1 MWLAL
6 LYAFGTPVFFRT
18 GFLNHN
24 LMLGHIAFAGFLAM
38 WDPGRSLDIS
48 WKTRAFLGGIAGGL
62 TVLFDYSGVVFLL
75 GLFGYAMLARW
86 RDEGRHTVI
95 PTGFW
100 YVLGSIPPI
109 LVLWFYQ
116 WRAFGNPFL
125 PGQHWMPPVQWI
137 ELGYQ
142 GYGGPQLELLIML
155 VADHRFGLFAAA
167 PLLLLGLAA
176 PFLRRDND
184 WPALETWTCIALFV
198 ATWVFFAGSNYTR
211 LQFNT
216 GIRYMAPVL
225 PFLFLPTARVLVRW
239 PRAVQLWIAVP
250 SVVLAWAMAMNR
262 EVWRPLGVLEPVAR
276 VLTGG
281 FELPALTT
289 IERMREMF
297 GDFLPH
303 GVSPLPL
310 FALAGVILWLIWSA
324 PPRRSSD
331 ADTLR

>member
-1 MWLAL
+1 M
-6 LYAFGTPVFFRT
+6 
-18 GFLNHN
+18 
-24 LMLGHIAFAGFLAM
+24 
-38 WDPGRSLDIS
+38 
-48 WKTRAFLGGIAGGL
+48 
-62 TVLFDYSGVVFLL
+62 
-75 GLFGYAMLARW
+75 
-86 RDEGRHTVI
+86 
-95 PTGFW
+95 
-100 YVLGSIPPI
+100 
-109 LVLWFYQ
+109 
-116 WRAFGNPFL
+116 
-125 PGQHWMPPVQWI
+125 
-137 ELGYQ
+137 
-142 GYGGPQLELLIML
+142 
-155 VADHRFGLFAAA
+155 
-167 PLLLLGLAA
+167 
-176 PFLRRDND
+176 
-184 WPALETWTCIALFV
+184 
-198 ATWVFFAGSNYTR
+198 FFAGSNYTR